1 MSNKIV
7 SIALSVVFAMQGI
20 CFAEEMPE
28 IKLGKNT
35 YTETGVIISG
45 SIIPAKERTL
55 TFRVMLPGKETDDLS
70 GIYRMN
76 ELKSDADG
84 KFNIEVIPQ
93 DSDPSGEYAFFVGG
107 REYTAA
113 DGKYSF
119 YSSAEK
125 KQFIDKLNQTG
136 NTEEISGLISES
148 TGILLSFGC
157 DLDKYNLLQEKYKD
171 NIFDYLAKNSNFEK
185 SVFAD
190 SFNKMTGLQFFNGLS
205 EIADS
210 QMYYQTFETNA
221 GLLGIS
227 TGEKSNAGILGKEN
241 LIRILQSLFAGGK
254 TYDTPDELIKA
265 YNEAT
270 AVEVFNSVLWSGMEN
285 ALEINAGYLGISL
298 DYGAYASEKESVY
311 HALAKHKYTS
321 SAEIINVFN
330 EAKMNL
336 GRKSDSGN
344 SGSSG
349 GSGGSGSSGGNKSNN
364 MSIPVA
370 KTDIESLQS
379 VSKIKDIELVLWAKE
394 AIAALEKKN
403 IVSGD
408 ENGNFNPNNNITR
421 EQFAH
426 MLTLAFDFA
435 DSDLPTA
442 FIDVDEDAWYKKSV
456 MAAYNAGIVSGI
468 GDNVFGTGIKITRQD
483 MSAMLYRAINKK
495 GIKLSAEREVPEFS
509 DSSDISEYA
518 SDGINYLYT
527 CGIISGMGDGT
538 FSPKE
543 NATKAQAA
551 VMINAVLEGSEV

>member
-1 MSNKIV
+1 MKNKIV

-20 CFAEEMPE
+20 CFAQEIPE

-35 YTETGVIISG
+35 YTENGVTISG
-45 SIIPAKERTL
+45 SITPAEERTL
-55 TFRVMLPGKETDDLS
+55 TFRVMLPGAETDDLT
-70 GIYRMN
+70 GIYRMT
-76 ELKSDADG
+76 EFKSNADG
-84 KFNIEVIPQ
+84 KFNIEVVPV

-125 KQFIDKLNQTG
+125 KQFIEKLNQTDNAEG
-136 NTEEISGLISES
+136 ISALI
-148 TGILLSFGC
+148 TDCKGILLSFGC
-157 DLDKYNLLQEKYKD
+157 DLDKYNLLREKYKD
-171 NIFDYLAKNSNFEK
+171 NVFDYLAKNSNFEQSK
-185 SVFAD
+185 FAG
-190 SFNKMTGLQFFNGLS
+190 SFNKMIGLQFFNGLS
-205 EIADS
+205 EVTDS
-210 QMYYQTFETNA
+210 QIYYQTFETNA
-221 GLLGIS
+221 ELLGIS
-227 TGEKSNAGILGKEN
+227 TGEKSNAGILGKDS
-241 LIRILQSLFAGGK
+241 LVRILKSLFEAGN

-270 AVEVFNSVLWSGMEN
+270 VVEVFNNVLWSGMEN
-285 ALEINAGYLGISL
+285 ALEINADYLGISL
-298 DYGAYASEKESVY
+298 DYGAYFSEKESVY
-311 HALAKHKYTS
+311 HALAKHKYAS
-321 SAEIINVFN
+321 SGEIANVFN
-330 EAKMNL
+330 EAKKNL
-336 GRKSDSGN
+336 GKKADSGHSGS

-349 GSGGSGSSGGNKSNN
+349 GSGGSNGKSNN

-370 KTDIESLQS
+370 KTDIETSQN
-379 VSKIKDIELVLWAKE
+379 VSKIKDIELVTWAKA

-408 ENGNFNPNNNITR
+408 ENGNFNPGNNITR

-426 MLTLAFDFA
+426 MLALAFDFA
-435 DSDLPTA
+435 DSDLPTV
-442 FIDVDEDAWYKKSV
+442 FVDVDENAWYKKSV
-456 MAAYNAGIVSGI
+456 MGAYNAGIVSGI

-495 GIKLSAEREVPEFS
+495 GIKLSAEREALKFS

-518 SDGINYLYT
+518 SSGIDYLYT
-527 CGIISGMGDGT
+527 CGIISGMGDGS
-538 FSPKE
+538 FSPKS